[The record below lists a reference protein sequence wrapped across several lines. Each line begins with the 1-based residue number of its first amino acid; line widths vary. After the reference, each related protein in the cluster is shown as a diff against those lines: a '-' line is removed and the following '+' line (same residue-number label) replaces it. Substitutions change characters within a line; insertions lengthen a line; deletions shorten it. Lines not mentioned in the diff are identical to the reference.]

1 MKAGFAQIDFTPLEG
16 FMPGEGVP
24 FWARGAARCPLY
36 ANAAAFGDGKET
48 VILISVD
55 QLLFETDY
63 ANAIRARISAKTGVP
78 ASHILLACTHT
89 HTGASFH
96 RECDGVAPDME
107 IANYTDDCV
116 VKAAVQAFENMQDG
130 YAIGTAKGTENR
142 MSFNRDC
149 ILDDGNIHS
158 IPGKAAKDHIVGYL
172 GTVDH
177 DVHVMRVDGADG
189 KPAAFIVN
197 YANHPD
203 NDNTRRSHFSSDFIG
218 YLRNNLKAA
227 FGEDVVVLF
236 LNGACGD
243 VNAYNYKS
251 GVSEAY
257 AAKETYMP
265 EEMGKLLTETV
276 LGINENIKTCA
287 CTPDV
292 KAVSRIDTYNARK
305 PAAWETEAALATK
318 AREEAGERLR
328 GSERRVMDCVLSY
341 DPATAPTTMEMET
354 VGVRIGDWTILTVPG
369 ELYTEIGLAMKAVAP
384 EKKILISEQTNGRYG
399 YIPPDSTLGSTAY
412 GGRYYAGELG
422 YGAKDKMVE
431 AAKELLNAL
440 K

>member
-1 MKAGFAQIDFTPLEG
+1 VDALAFFTDRADAL
-16 FMPGEGVP
+16 
-24 FWARGAARCPLY
+24 
-36 ANAAAFGDGKET
+36 
-48 VILISVD
+48 
-55 QLLFETDY
+55 
-63 ANAIRARISAKTGVP
+63 RARISEKTGVP
-78 ASHILLACTHT
+78 VPNILIAATHT
-89 HTGASFH
+89 HTGASGYEANSGAPGEPH
-96 RECDGVAPDME
+96 VAK
-107 IANYTDDCV
+107 YTDDGI
-116 VKAAVQAFENMQDG
+116 VKVAVEAFESMKDG
-130 YAIGTAKGTENR
+130 FALGTAKGIEDR

-149 ILDDGNIHS
+149 ILDDGRIVS
-158 IPGKAAKDHIVGYL
+158 IPGKAAKDRIVGYL
-172 GTVDH
+172 GTVDY

-203 NDNTRRSHFSSDFIG
+203 NDNTRRTHFSSDFIG
-218 YLRNNLKAA
+218 YLRNNLKAT

-292 KAVSRIDTYNARK
+292 KAVSRIDTYHARV
-305 PAAWETEAALATK
+305 PAAWEIEAAQKTK
-318 AREEAGERLR
+318 AREEAGERLYR
-328 GSERRVMDCVLSY
+328 GERSVMESVLSY
-341 DPATAPTTMEMET
+341 DPAAPETMKMEM
-354 VGVRIGDWTILTVPG
+354 VGMRLCDWTILTVPG

-384 EKKILISEQTNGRYG
+384 EQKILISEQTNGRFG

-412 GGRYYAGELG
+412 GGRYYAGQLG
-422 YGAKDKMVE
+422 YGTKDTMVA
-431 AAKELLNAL
+431 AAKAL
-440 K
+440 MEKLG